1 MSQFEGNQVGRILYH
16 LQKAIILFH
25 SDLQLIGWDPFILIL
40 SRNTLTEIPRIMFD
54 QISGTLC
61 FRQVNT

>member
-25 SDLQLIGWDPFILIL
+25 SDLQLIGWDPFIL
-40 SRNTLTEIPRIMFD
+40 SDPETPQNT
-54 QISGTLC
+54 QNN
-61 FRQVNT
+61 V